1 MVDAGLM
8 SGRTETNVRLP
19 WCALEALAVI
29 GARRETSRD
38 ETLRQLLSEH
48 VEFQEGRDPDGRLT
62 HISTVLRHPPPPLL
76 RREPP
81 PGRPVR
87 LRAERDL
94 LERARA
100 VSLSLPGQHRR
111 SHRDYQA
118 RVLTDAVMTAIAVVE
133 RFTDDVLDG
142 LLPLLRHRAALGLWR
157 LTTAQTSTGPEREL
171 LIAAEDI
178 RSGLSWQ
185 TPADPDG
192 ETDAAAERQLLLAA
206 EALEEEVGWHS
217 PARFETTAVLARRLL
232 AGPDAEAGEQML
244 YEQGPAWEER
254 YQDALQAAARPS
266 MLHDMA
272 YDWTG
277 RGGTAVWRA
286 HRRVAVQDFEDW
298 LTSPIPIEDSATYVV
313 SPPGW
318 LLRAPAGWR
327 AHAPRGTERLDEPYA
342 QWVADGRV
350 LAFPYKSRQALWP
363 MTSAGSGWK
372 PVPGIEPLA
381 AAARAEKL
389 RPEEISGFIEAVLI
403 DWRHAHDADSSP
415 RITLD
420 LPADL
425 AHRFGFLTSEQHHAV
440 MAQARAETLRRMDEI
455 IEEFRDD
462 GLDEH
467 DLRQLQEMRGNVR
480 MFRRTATRCG
490 KYIASKFR
498 VRRASWPWPGPSVA
512 EELITSS
519 RTDLLQALAVQAYRS
534 RSLVLEESM
543 REAWQQ
549 AFDRYGRRM

>member
-1 MVDAGLM
+1 M

-19 WCALEALAVI
+19 WCAVEALAAV
-29 GARRETSRD
+29 GSRRGTSRD
-38 ETLRQLLSEH
+38 ETLRRLLCEH
-48 VEFQEGRDPDGRLT
+48 VEFQESRDPGDRLT

-76 RREPP
+76 RREPR

-87 LRAERDL
+87 LRVERDL

-118 RVLTDAVMTAIAVVE
+118 RVLTDAVTTAIAVVE
-133 RFTDDVLDG
+133 PFTDEVLDG

-157 LTTAQTSTGPEREL
+157 LTTAETSTGPEREL

-178 RSGLSWQ
+178 RSGLAWQ
-185 TPADPDG
+185 TRADPDG
-192 ETDAAAERQLLLAA
+192 ETAAAAERQLLLAA

-217 PARFETTAVLARRLL
+217 PARFEKTAVLARRLL
-232 AGPDAEAGEQML
+232 AGPDAEVGEQML

-254 YQDALQAAARPS
+254 YQDALQAAARPP
-266 MLHDMA
+266 MLLHDMA

-286 HRRVAVQDFEDW
+286 RRRVAVQDFEDW
-298 LTSPIPIEDSATYVV
+298 LTSPNPGEDCATHMV
-313 SPPGW
+313 SPPDW
-318 LLRAPAGWR
+318 LLRTPAGWR
-327 AHAPRGTERLDEPYA
+327 AHAPRGTEHLAEPYA
-342 QWVADGRV
+342 QWVADGRI

-363 MTSAGSGWK
+363 MTSAGSGWE
-372 PVPGIEPLA
+372 PVPGIEPLT

-403 DWRHAHDADSSP
+403 DWSHAYEADSSL

-425 AHRFGFLTSEQHHAV
+425 AHRFGFLTSEEQHAV
-440 MAQARAETLRRMDEI
+440 MAEARAGTLRRMDEI
-455 IEEFRDD
+455 IEAFRDD
-462 GLDEH
+462 GLDEL
-467 DLRQLQEMRGNVR
+467 DLRQLREVRGNVR
-480 MFRRTATRCG
+480 TFRRLATGYG
-490 KYIASKFR
+490 KHIASRFR
-498 VRRASWPWPGPSVA
+498 VRRASWRWPGTSVA
-512 EELITSS
+512 EELMTGSP
-519 RTDLLQALAVQAYRS
+519 TDLLEALAVQAHRS
-534 RSLVLEESM
+534 RSLVLEEAM
-543 REAWQQ
+543 HEAWQQ

>member
-1 MVDAGLM
+1 MADAGLV

-19 WCALEALAVI
+19 WCALEALAAI
-29 GARRETSRD
+29 GARRGTSRD
-38 ETLRQLLSEH
+38 ETLRQLLAEH
-48 VEFQEGRDPDGRLT
+48 VEFQEGRDPDDRLT
-62 HISTVLRHPPPPLL
+62 HIATVLRHPPPPLH
-76 RREPP
+76 RREPH

-87 LRAERDL
+87 MRAERDL
-94 LERARA
+94 LERARS
-100 VSLSLPGQHRR
+100 VSLSLPGQYRR

-118 RVLTDAVMTAIAVVE
+118 RVLTDAVMTAIAAVE
-133 RFTDDVLDG
+133 RFTDDALDG
-142 LLPLLRHRAALGLWR
+142 LLPLLRHRAARGLWR

-178 RSGLSWQ
+178 RSGLAWQ
-185 TPADPDG
+185 SPADRDG
-192 ETDAAAERQLLLAA
+192 GTDAGARQLLLAA

-217 PARFETTAVLARRLL
+217 PARFETAAVLARRLL
-232 AGPDAEAGEQML
+232 AGPDAKAGEQML
-244 YEQGPAWEER
+244 YEQGAAWEER
-254 YQDALQAAARPS
+254 YQDALQAAARPP
-266 MLHDMA
+266 MLLHGFA

-286 HRRVAVQDFEDW
+286 YRRVAVQDFEDW
-298 LTSPIPIEDSATYVV
+298 LTSPVHGDSATHVV

-318 LLRAPAGWR
+318 LLHAPAGWH
-327 AHAPRGTERLDEPYA
+327 AHVPAETGHLAEPYA
-342 QWVADGRV
+342 QWVADGRI

-363 MTSAGSGWK
+363 MTSAGAGWK

-389 RPEEISGFIEAVLI
+389 RPDEISGFIEAVLI
-403 DWRHAHDADSSP
+403 DWRHAYEADSSI
-415 RITLD
+415 RIALD

-425 AHRFGFLTSEQHHAV
+425 AYRFGFLTSEQQHAV
-440 MAQARAETLRRMDEI
+440 MAEARAETLRRMDEI
-455 IEEFRDD
+455 IEDFRDD

-467 DLRQLQEMRGNVR
+467 DLRQLREVRGNVQV
-480 MFRRTATRCG
+480 FRRLATRHSR
-490 KYIASKFR
+490 YIASKFR
-498 VRRASWPWPGPSVA
+498 VRRASWRWPGPSVA

-519 RTDLLQALAVQAYRS
+519 RTDLLEALAVQAYRS

-543 REAWQQ
+543 QEAWQQ